1 MGVQTRVLTSAL
13 HSLSPGARV
22 RHPDHGDGVV
32 AEILP
37 LDKRNEPYRIAF
49 DNGESHQYSMQL
61 AAEFI
66 MDKDGLVCGHAG
78 ATSLTESRLTTESPT
93 STAYSWQPSSSQRRM
108 AWCVLVDVH
117 ESNEN
122 MR

>member
-61 AAEFI
+61 AAQFITDRDGLVCARACATGLTESCLATESPTQYSKQLAAEFVK
-66 MDKDGLVCGHAG
+66 DKDGLVCAR
-78 ATSLTESRLTTESPT
+78 AR
-93 STAYSWQPSSSQRRM
+93 
-108 AWCVLVDVH
+108 VK
-117 ESNEN
+117 
-122 MR
+122 